1 MADAGSI
8 PAASTK
14 INLLK
19 SESSILDNLWTTLIE
34 ESGPIISGPFRI
46 PRQMLAE
53 QEYDGHLSIH
63 DDAQAESLGFKGA
76 PIEGPTHFSQF
87 DPLLHK
93 LWGDDWFRFGCI
105 SSHFKSMVIEGEAV
119 KAYVD
124 KSDAESNNVK
134 IWATKENGEIV
145 LEGSASL
152 GPDHPENYVQKLL
165 NSRPTAK
172 NLVVLEHAKIGD
184 RSAAE
189 KNVSIKFNQHLGKN
203 YPFTL
208 NQKLKKI
215 TESCKWYFPEHGQ
228 GSPWGKP
235 ILPIEMINPF
245 VSFTRSLLPRAK
257 QPSIGLFADL
267 EVKLINGPIFI
278 NEDYILEREIV
289 GLGESR
295 RTESVWIKTS
305 ILSSKT
311 SELVATVLLNNAV
324 LKDSYPHYESEKK
337 LLRGD

>member
-1 MADAGSI
+1 MSERVWKTCI
-8 PAASTK
+8 EETE
-14 INLLK
+14 NLL
-19 SESSILDNLWTTLIE
+19 
-34 ESGPIISGPFRI
+34 SGSFKFPQ
-46 PRQMLAE
+46 QMLAE
-53 QEYDGHLSIH
+53 QEYAGHLSIH

-87 DPLLHK
+87 DPLLHN

-124 KSDAESNNVK
+124 KSDPEFKTAK

-152 GPDHPENYVQKLL
+152 GPNHPENYVEKLL
-165 NSRPTAK
+165 NSRPVAK
-172 NLVVLEHAKIGD
+172 NLIVLELAKIGD
-184 RSAAE
+184 RSPAE
-189 KNVSIKFNQHLGKN
+189 KNISIKFNQHLGKN

-215 TESCKWYFPEHGQ
+215 TESCKWYLPEHGQ
-228 GSPWGKP
+228 GSPWSKP

-267 EVKLINGPIFI
+267 EVKLINGPIFT
-278 NEDYILEREIV
+278 NEDYILQREIV

-305 ILSSKT
+305 IFSSKT
-311 SELVATVLLNNAV
+311 AELVATVLLNNAV
-324 LKDSYPHYESEKK
+324 LKDSYPNYEAEKK
-337 LLRGD
+337 LFNKTDI

>member
-1 MADAGSI
+1 MSVSI
-8 PAASTK
+8 EMEEHVSM
-14 INLLK
+14 
-19 SESSILDNLWTTLIE
+19 SIWKTSIE
-34 ESGPIISGPFRI
+34 ETETQLSGPFRA
-46 PRQMLAE
+46 PQQMLAE

-63 DDAQAESLGFKGA
+63 DDSQAESLGFKGA

-105 SSHFKSMVIEGEAV
+105 STHFKAMVIEGENV
-119 KAYVD
+119 KAY
-124 KSDAESNNVK
+124 AERSNTDYK
-134 IWATKENGEIV
+134 IARIWAVKEDGEVV

-215 TESCKWYFPEHGQ
+215 TESCKWYLPEHGQ
-228 GSPWGKP
+228 ESPWRKP

-311 SELVATVLLNNAV
+311 SELVAIVLLNNAV